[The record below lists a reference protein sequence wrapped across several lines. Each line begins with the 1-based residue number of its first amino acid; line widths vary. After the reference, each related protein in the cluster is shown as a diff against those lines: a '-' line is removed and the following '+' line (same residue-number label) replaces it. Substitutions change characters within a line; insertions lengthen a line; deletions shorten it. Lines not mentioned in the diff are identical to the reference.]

1 MANCLSSLMR
11 DPGNSI
17 IKQRSVYTLNTSCG
31 SREGKLEEICQG
43 TPSFQLAKSRR
54 RIGGLSKLL
63 LGFQVFTENW
73 LVTLPKKKRGGG
85 KGARKQLLC
94 LYSHQFAV
102 AYWQFKNWYGKVF
115 IKSSVINKKHKWN
128 CQCEPCYFYTIWW
141 WL

>member
-73 LVTLPKKKRGGG
+73 LVTLQKKKKGGG
-85 KGARKQLLC
+85 KEQENNCSAYILINLL
-94 LYSHQFAV
+94 LLTGSLKIDMEKY
-102 AYWQFKNWYGKVF
+102 
-115 IKSSVINKKHKWN
+115 
-128 CQCEPCYFYTIWW
+128 
-141 WL
+141 L